1 MHKKL
6 MAIVIYLG
14 AVIVISLLMR
24 YLDTTIINNI
34 ALDQLKN
41 ETGSD
46 LPLRMYY
53 FVRNNLWIPLGLAGV
68 VLGISLIIPSKETE
82 KDKED

>member
-14 AVIVISLLMR
+14 AVIAVSLLMR
-24 YLDTTIINNI
+24 YLDTTIINSI

-41 ETGSD
+41 EAGSD

-53 FVRNNLWIPLGLAGV
+53 FVRNNLCIPLVLAGV

>member
-6 MAIVIYLG
+6 IAVGIYLG
-14 AVIVISLLMR
+14 AVIAATLLMR
-24 YLDTTIINNI
+24 YLDTTIINSI

-41 ETGSD
+41 EAGSD

-53 FVRNNLWIPLGLAGV
+53 FVRNNLWIPLVLVGV
-68 VLGISLIIPSKETE
+68 VLGISLAIPSK
-82 KDKED
+82 KNKKESKG

>member
-6 MAIVIYLG
+6 IAIGIYLG
-14 AVIVISLLMR
+14 VVIAVFLLMR
-24 YLDTTIINNI
+24 YLDTTIINSI

-41 ETGSD
+41 EDGSD

-53 FVRNNLWIPLGLAGV
+53 FVRNNLWIPLVLAGV
-68 VLGISLIIPSKETE
+68 VLGISLANTNKKSK
-82 KDKED
+82 KEREG

>member
-14 AVIVISLLMR
+14 AVIAVSLLMR
-24 YLDTTIINNI
+24 YLDTTIINSI

-41 ETGSD
+41 EAGSD

-53 FVRNNLWIPLGLAGV
+53 FVRNNLWIPLVLAGV